1 LKNSSSNDHGY
12 GTFLNALCLS
22 AFFMNRFVVVANV
35 AIIRA
40 RKIRKPII
48 L

>member
-22 AFFMNRFVVVANV
+22 AFFMKRFVVVENV